1 VSLKNQNKGVEVF
14 NIGSEDQIDVKTI
27 ASIVAEEMGCKG
39 IRFKFT
45 GGVEGG
51 RGWIGDVKTM
61 LLDIS
66 KLKKLGWKPKLNSK
80 EAVRKATQ
88 DLLNHN

>member
-1 VSLKNQNKGVEVF
+1 MNVVNLKTKKRAIARACKE
-14 NIGSEDQIDVKTI
+14 IG
-27 ASIVAEEMGCKG
+27 
-39 IRFKFT
+39 FKFT
-45 GGVEGG
+45 GGVEGS

-66 KLKKLGWKPKLNSK
+66 RLKKPCWKPKLNSE

-88 DLLNHN
+88 DLLKHSFLMSYSEISFLNFP